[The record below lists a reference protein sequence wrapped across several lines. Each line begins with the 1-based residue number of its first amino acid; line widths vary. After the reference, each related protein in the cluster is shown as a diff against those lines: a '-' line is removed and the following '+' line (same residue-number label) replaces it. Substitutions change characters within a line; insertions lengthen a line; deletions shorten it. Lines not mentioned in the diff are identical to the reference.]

1 MKDQLT
7 GKLNELFKIPNKLIP
22 KLHYNLHE
30 LHRRIISK
38 DGKLQISDELHRI
51 ALKLFHTDYFPIISR
66 NIKIDENNTTIIMG
80 GIAYNMNIPEKMKFL
95 RLDTDDIDI
104 KIFTTGISYLEQDKY
119 AVTKVLSVL
128 KFTILIICMYLK
140 QFFNIINNFRI
151 KNKSTKINTSS
162 TKPNNFLS
170 NYELILQIKLK
181 EKEAKTYSV
190 IDTIDITKLTYSQL
204 YNKVMDN
211 VNDYNMLI
219 TNKIIYKTPNISKL
233 RTITFSDSNVV
244 FAGLGTPAFFSQYL
258 NTVPQALNKSLEK
271 LINMKIPVSK
281 IMDMKTCANNCRFM
295 SINSLIMDNVIM
307 MSYADLL
314 AYEQPQEGGI
324 VLVPAGFIYKYYK
337 YLVKYIRLIVLRK
350 FYSNNLDI
358 AFLNAAKSLWQYALN
373 DIRKKSTYMR
383 FGLDELDPIV
393 ITYKNYLN
401 EFHQNLF
408 HNRSFLSTNFPI
420 LMEIADEY
428 QRLVFFVNKSRNL
441 FRELNESSKT
451 KTTSIENIVI
461 KFAQQ
466 ELSKYSNSN
475 SNSYSKSSNHSRT
488 YSKMHSGGQSGEHS
502 GGHSGGHSIS
512 NSISG
517 GAIPVDIKHLKT
529 KPIILSL
536 DVYEAAAVDKNE
548 EYAYSSN
555 KSDIINKIGKLIKD
569 EVNIYSSIP
578 KSISKKSL
586 RSQPSKITK
595 TMKTMKT
602 MKTSK
607 TKKTTKTT
615 KLVK

>member
-1 MKDQLT
+1 
-7 GKLNELFKIPNKLIP
+7 
-22 KLHYNLHE
+22 
-30 LHRRIISK
+30 
-38 DGKLQISDELHRI
+38 
-51 ALKLFHTDYFPIISR
+51 
-66 NIKIDENNTTIIMG
+66 
-80 GIAYNMNIPEKMKFL
+80 
-95 RLDTDDIDI
+95 
-104 KIFTTGISYLEQDKY
+104 
-119 AVTKVLSVL
+119 
-128 KFTILIICMYLK
+128 MYLK
-140 QFFNIINNFRI
+140 QFFNIINNFHTKQKSRKI
-151 KNKSTKINTSS
+151 KTTSAK
-162 TKPNNFLS
+162 TNNFLS

-181 EKEAKTYSV
+181 KKDAPTYSV
-190 IDTIDITKLTYSQL
+190 IETLDITKLTYSQL
-204 YNKVMDN
+204 YNKIMDN

-219 TNKIIYKTPNISKL
+219 TNKIIYKTPNSTKL

-258 NTVPQALNKSLEK
+258 STQPQELNKSLEK

-314 AYEQPQEGGI
+314 AYEQIQEEGI

-350 FYSNNLDI
+350 FYSNNLDNK
-358 AFLNAAKSLWQYALN
+358 FLNAAKSLWQYALN
-373 DIRKKSTYMR
+373 DIRKKATSMS
-383 FGLDELDPIV
+383 FGLDEKDTIV
-393 ITYKNYLN
+393 LTYKNYLN

-408 HNRSFLSTNFPI
+408 HNRSFLSAHFPI

-475 SNSYSKSSNHSRT
+475 SNSYSKSRNQSRSHS
-488 YSKMHSGGQSGEHS
+488 E
-502 GGHSGGHSIS
+502 SIS
-512 NSISG
+512 KSISG
-517 GAIPVDIKHLKT
+517 GAVPADSKHFKT
-529 KPIILSL
+529 KSIVLSL
-536 DVYEAAAVDKNE
+536 DADANADDDKDE
-548 EYAYSSN
+548 EYTYSSN
-555 KSDIINKIGKLIKD
+555 KSDIINKIDKLIKD

-578 KSISKKSL
+578 KTLSKKSF
-586 RSQPSKITK
+586 RSQTSKITK
-595 TMKTMKT
+595 TMKPSKSKKT
-602 MKTSK
+602 T
-607 TKKTTKTT
+607 KTTKTT